1 MRTSS
6 SAMRRS
12 ALADAPGESDRGSG
26 YAMRGLQGRVID
38 GVGLQIIGGL
48 YAPGQLLPREAELS
62 EEYGVSRTSVREAMR
77 VLAAKGLVDIRQK
90 VGTRVRQPELWNV
103 FDSDLLRWH
112 SEAGRGEIVMR
123 DLVELRQILE
133 PAAARLAAGRASMD
147 DLRRIDDAL
156 QNMARNPTNREA
168 YAHADVEFHQA
179 VYAASH
185 NVLLR
190 QFGAVV
196 ADFMYLTFN
205 VQQEA
210 TTKPDE
216 LSQDA
221 ESHAAVFR
229 AIDRGNGEVAADA
242 MLTVVLDGKNALA
255 RALLGI
261 RGATSAPRS

>member
-1 MRTSS
+1 
-6 SAMRRS
+6 
-12 ALADAPGESDRGSG
+12 
-26 YAMRGLQGRVID
+26 MRGLQGRVID
-38 GVGLQIIGGL
+38 AVGLQIIGGL
-48 YAPGQLLPREAELS
+48 YAPGELLPKEADLS
-62 EEYGVSRTSVREAMR
+62 DEYGVSRTSVREAMR

-90 VGTRVRQPELWNV
+90 VGTRVRQPELWNL

-112 SEAGRGEIVMR
+112 SEAGRGEEVMR
-123 DLVELRQILE
+123 DLVEVRQIME

-156 QNMARNPTNREA
+156 QSMTRNSSNREA
-168 YAHADVEFHQA
+168 YANADVEFHQA

-205 VQQEA
+205 VQQDAA
-210 TTKPDE
+210 TDE
-216 LSQDA
+216 YDFEQDA

-229 AIDRGNGEVAADA
+229 AIDRGNGEAAADA

-255 RALLGI
+255 KALLDL
-261 RGATSAPRS
+261 RRNPTASR

>member
-1 MRTSS
+1 MAAAPSDADRT
-6 SAMRRS
+6 
-12 ALADAPGESDRGSG
+12 SG

-48 YAPGQLLPREAELS
+48 YAPGELLPKEAALS

-112 SEAGRGEIVMR
+112 NEAGRGEVVMR

-133 PAAARLAAGRASMD
+133 PAAARLAAGRAHMD
-147 DLRRIDDAL
+147 DLQRIDDAL
-156 QNMARNPTNREA
+156 GKMARSATDREA

-190 QFGAVV
+190 QFGTVV
-196 ADFMYLTFN
+196 ADFMYLTFS
-205 VQQEA
+205 VQQDA
-210 TTKPDE
+210 KTQPDE

-255 RALLGI
+255 KALVGL
-261 RGATSAPRS
+261 RGTKPTVR